1 MSSKIIKLTPA
12 LIKKM
17 IKEENE
23 KIINEKLNNK
33 IDESKKRYI
42 IFKILN
48 EIRNEENKLNTIK
61 KKLIK
66 KIK

>member
-1 MSSKIIKLTPA
+1 MSSKIIKLTPD

-17 IKEENE
+17 IKEEHE
-23 KIINEKLNNK
+23 KLINEKLDNK
-33 IDESKKRYI
+33 INESKKRYI
-42 IFKILN
+42 VFKILN